1 MDTIMD
7 AIVMD
12 SSLINN
18 IAGPYNFVLLGFF
31 LVDFPFDPIVLL
43 TYAHA

>member
-1 MDTIMD
+1 MD

-12 SSLINN
+12 FSSINN
-18 IAGPYNFVLLGFF
+18 VVGPYNFVFLGFF

-43 TYAHA
+43 TCAHARCA

>member
-1 MDTIMD
+1 MDPIMD

-12 SSLINN
+12 INN

-31 LVDFPFDPIVLL
+31 LVDFPFDPIVLSRC
-43 TYAHA
+43 AHA